1 LINREVVVNGEEALN
16 NRPIKPLVDALR
28 QLGADIDYLE
38 RENYPPVY
46 LKRTAKEN
54 NQVVFDEN
62 ISSQFISALLLI
74 APYLPQ
80 GLSIQLPINQVSF
93 SYIHMTIALMRMNG
107 VDVDVSENKIS
118 VQHQNYMPVAYKVSA
133 DWSAAIYW
141 IGFIAIAGKGKVLLN
156 GLKIAN
162 LQGDEAL
169 LNWLPHFGITHSLTE
184 DGIVFEKSEAAIVN
198 ELTLDLSDSPD
209 LAQPL
214 AVITAAL
221 GVKASL
227 TGLSTL
233 KHKESD
239 RIKAITTELNKAG
252 AEVSGNDDS
261 LEIRGKVNKQLL
273 NLITF
278 ETYHDH
284 RMAMSL
290 AMLAALGE
298 PIILNNPKVVT
309 KSYPTFFAELE
320 KFCEIT

>member
-1 LINREVVVNGEEALN
+1 VNGEEALN
-16 NRPIKPLVDALR
+16 NRPIKPLVDALL
-28 QLGADIDYLE
+28 QLGAEIDYLE
-38 RENYPPVY
+38 KENYPPVH
-46 LKRTAKEN
+46 LKRTAKES

-74 APYLPQ
+74 APYLPH

-93 SYIHMTIALMRMNG
+93 SYIHMTVALMRMNG
-107 VDVDVSENKIS
+107 VNVDINKNNI
-118 VQHQNYMPVAYKVSA
+118 VVKHQNYMTVAYKVSA

-156 GLKIAN
+156 TLKMEN

-184 DGIVFEKSEAAIVN
+184 EGIVFEKSEVAIVN
-198 ELTLDLSDSPD
+198 ELTLDLSDTPD

-221 GVKASL
+221 GIKASL

-239 RIKAITTELNKAG
+239 RIEAITTELNKAG

-261 LEIRGKVNKQLL
+261 LEIRGRVNKQLL
-273 NLITF
+273 NQITF
-278 ETYHDH
+278 DTYHDH

-290 AMLAALGE
+290 SMLAALGE
-298 PIILNNPKVVT
+298 PIILNNPEVVT
-309 KSYPTFFAELE
+309 KSYPTFFTELE
-320 KFCEIT
+320 KFCEII